1 MGGELNLRRE
11 ETIASRLH
19 CAAFRLE
26 LSFVFF
32 MPAQCGSFLLSP
44 QAYAKLH
51 GTYESI
57 NGGSVGEAL
66 VDLTGGCCEKISF
79 TSGEHVALRCRN
91 TAT

>member
-1 MGGELNLRRE
+1 
-11 ETIASRLH
+11 
-19 CAAFRLE
+19 
-26 LSFVFF
+26 
-32 MPAQCGSFLLSP
+32 MPW

-79 TSGEHVALRCRN
+79 TSGKWLMGGREQKCYNRWYACNFPCLLEQLHDFVGIDSVRDLQ
-91 TAT
+91 TK